1 MVVNASF
8 ARRELLLHVKLL
20 RMQNIAQIT
29 TVMDKIKKCPNPEC
43 DNGTVMIRLFRQVKR
58 EDGKTYIES
67 ESFPMDCETCG
78 GTGKIIISMNY
89 GPKIRQTV
97 IYKVTIGQKKI
108 TISNQKH

>member
-43 DNGTVMIRLFRQVKR
+43 DNGTVMIRLFRQVKER
-58 EDGKTYIES
+58 MEKLTLKVS
-67 ESFPMDCETCG
+67 PF
-78 GTGKIIISMNY
+78 
-89 GPKIRQTV
+89 QWTV
-97 IYKVTIGQKKI
+97 
-108 TISNQKH
+108 KHVEEQGR